1 MVHRDAVQSETAQ
14 TGMAFLGRG
23 DGMSALPAAAAATSS
38 IRLGTALFGNP
49 DSLLSLA
56 TETTNLDILSHGWLN
71 LGLSQHGWPDEGVS
85 EGRRSRIG
93 VRLKETITL
102 LNRLWSEDEVSFKGS
117 HHHLEKASID
127 VRPVQ
132 EGGIPLFVAGV
143 TSVAVNLA
151 ATLTDGWV
159 HPSGGNPDGSA
170 RGCDYVRQGAARAGR
185 TLTPWSWSRSS
196 IFPSTTFVSGLKI
209 ESYRFYNRSIP
220 ATTSIVGALL
230 AIRLSVPPSSRA
242 SWMSGSQ
249 R

>member
-1 MVHRDAVQSETAQ
+1 M
-14 TGMAFLGRG
+14 
-23 DGMSALPAAAAATSS
+23 
-38 IRLGTALFGNP
+38 GTALFGNP

-56 TETTNLDILSHGWLN
+56 TEIPNLDIFSHGRLS

-85 EGRRSRIG
+85 EGRRPRIG

-151 ATLTDGWV
+151 ATLVDGWV
-159 HPSGGNPDGSA
+159 HPSGGNPDGAA

-185 TLTPWSWSRSS
+185 TRTPWSWARSS
-196 IFPSTTFVSGLKI
+196 IFP
-209 ESYRFYNRSIP
+209 
-220 ATTSIVGALL
+220 
-230 AIRLSVPPSSRA
+230 
-242 SWMSGSQ
+242 
-249 R
+249 

>member
-1 MVHRDAVQSETAQ
+1 MDLSRARRRHERPA
-14 TGMAFLGRG
+14 GRRSG
-23 DGMSALPAAAAATSS
+23 NISS
-38 IRLGTALFGNP
+38 IRLGAALFGNP

-56 TETTNLDILSHGWLN
+56 TETANLDILSHGRLS

-85 EGRRSRIG
+85 EGRRPRIG

-132 EGGIPLFVAGV
+132 EGGIPLFVSGV

-151 ATLTDGWV
+151 ATLADGWG
-159 HPSGGNPDGSA
+159 PTLDRAPPEPGGT
-170 RGCDYVRQGAARAGR
+170 R
-185 TLTPWSWSRSS
+185 TPWSWARSS
-196 IFPSTTFVSGLKI
+196 IFPSTTVVFGLKI
-209 ESYRFYNRSIP
+209 KPHRFYNRSIP
-220 ATTSIVGALL
+220 ATTSIVGALS
-230 AIRLSVPPSSRA
+230 AIRLSAPPSSRA
-242 SWMSGSQ
+242 SWMSESQ